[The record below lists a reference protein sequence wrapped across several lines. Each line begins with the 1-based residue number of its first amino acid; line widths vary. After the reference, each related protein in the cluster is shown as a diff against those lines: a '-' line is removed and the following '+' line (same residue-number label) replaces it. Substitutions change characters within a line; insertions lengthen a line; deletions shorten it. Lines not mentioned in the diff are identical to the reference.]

1 MQSWEDFMA
10 TITLVQRQTAVMT
23 ERVFKWWDY
32 PIFAVLTVV
41 SLSSLAY
48 FLAYWFSLRD
58 WVYYPIPFTIMLVG
72 FLLYLFL

>member
-1 MQSWEDFMA
+1 MQ
-10 TITLVQRQTAVMT
+10 
-23 ERVFKWWDY
+23 
-32 PIFAVLTVV
+32 
-41 SLSSLAY
+41 LSSLAY